1 MKKFLAWIDS
11 FLDGRISYP
20 EFEKNV
26 SYFYVQDEESDRLND
41 EELDFVDQVYEKTT
55 YTSPIED
62 LPKGDPDRRYGLIDE
77 SDFPKWLREMKEKHI
92 ALWKNN

>member
-1 MKKFLAWIDS
+1 
-11 FLDGRISYP
+11 
-20 EFEKNV
+20 
-26 SYFYVQDEESDRLND
+26 
-41 EELDFVDQVYEKTT
+41 LDFVDQVYEKTT

-77 SDFPKWLREMKEKHI
+77 ADFPKWLREMKEKHI